1 MEVTGLKLH
10 NSANTRIFRNQET
23 RTSCFFSASFATSN
37 GVHCPVQCPQK
48 TKWWKGSLNSC
59 FLGLALTR
67 SSILNIKSTIVSS
80 RTRCLLKGM
89 IESMCDVIK
98 NGHEQ

>member
-1 MEVTGLKLH
+1 MEITGLKLH
-10 NSANTRIFRNQET
+10 NSANTRIFRNHET
-23 RTSCFFSASFATSN
+23 RTSCFFLPDLLHVMVST
-37 GVHCPVQCPQK
+37 VQCPQK